1 MAQTEDRVEEIRG
14 REGLVRGQREQDE
27 GVRRRKKKRWRTKR
41 KRESD
46 GERER
51 LAGATGK
58 GGLLS

>member
-1 MAQTEDRVEEIRG
+1 MAQTEETKIRG
-14 REGLVRGQREQDE
+14 REALVRGQRGQDE
-27 GVRRRKKKRWRTKR
+27 GKRRRKKKRWRTKR

-51 LAGATGK
+51 LAGAAGK